1 MGNRN
6 PDLINISYFYRK
18 SLPTGHFSIE
28 SYFDSIQKMCPGD
41 MIITSVKAPFY
52 STGFLNRLRI
62 CLHAMMHQG
71 DINHITGDIHFIA
84 PFLRWSK
91 TILTIHDCGQLKIKS
106 GLSFHILKFFWF
118 TLPCK
123 LVKRITVNSAYTKK
137 DLLSYVNIPEDKIS
151 VIPIFVSETYRYFPK
166 PFNKSQ
172 PVILQIGT
180 AHNKNIDRTIQA
192 LAEIPCHLIILGKL
206 NDAQI
211 SLLDDLKIKYTSI
224 SHALSESELYELY
237 KSTDI
242 VTLISTLEGFGMTI
256 IEANQMGI
264 PVITADI
271 TSMPWVAADAAV
283 LVDPYDSQSIK
294 NGFIKLI
301 QNESYRNQLIENG
314 YRNIKR
320 FDKKVIAQQY
330 FDLYRGLS

>member
-1 MGNRN
+1 
-6 PDLINISYFYRK
+6 
-18 SLPTGHFSIE
+18 
-28 SYFDSIQKMCPGD
+28 
-41 MIITSVKAPFY
+41 
-52 STGFLNRLRI
+52 
-62 CLHAMMHQG
+62 
-71 DINHITGDIHFIA
+71 
-84 PFLRWSK
+84 
-91 TILTIHDCGQLKIKS
+91 
-106 GLSFHILKFFWF
+106 
-118 TLPCK
+118 
-123 LVKRITVNSAYTKK
+123 
-137 DLLSYVNIPEDKIS
+137 
-151 VIPIFVSETYRYFPK
+151 
-166 PFNKSQ
+166 
-172 PVILQIGT
+172 LQIGT

-211 SLLDDLKIKYTSI
+211 SLLDDLKIKYTAI

-237 KSTDI
+237 KSVDI

-294 NGFIKLI
+294 NGFMKLI